1 MIKFL
6 DCCDF
11 EGAQIHTVINLRYCI
26 YITSSHIS
34 QKKIFFNIMFDIAM
48 DERSLVNIGY
58 GLVTL
63 ESISMSS
70 SL

>member
-6 DCCDF
+6 HYCDF
-11 EGAQIHTVINLRYCI
+11 EGPQIHTNINLRYCT

-34 QKKIFFNIMFDIAM
+34 QKQIFFNIMFEIAM
-48 DERSLVNIGY
+48 VECGLVNTEY

-70 SL
+70 SI